1 MHIYPGAYTH
11 VCLYVDTHV
20 CVYIH
25 IYLYIIFHSGQ
36 RSPFCNRMILFD
48 TKNCQDDN
56 QSWDL
61 FSYTSTFKWKESHL
75 LLLRKWFC
83 LKNSLLFLMYCW
95 ILFTGTFH
103 FIMDPVLLSSLKAV
117 VLTWGSFC
125 PLGWKTLFTPKA
137 PILTLPLPFRL
148 SKLSQLWLPGRFLP
162 IFNQKYIGMLMSFNA
177 RIIYSL
183 IPEIFPSSVK
193 YKII

>member
-1 MHIYPGAYTH
+1 MHIYPCAYTH
-11 VCLYVDTHV
+11 ACLYVDTHV

-56 QSWDL
+56 QSCDL

-83 LKNSLLFLMYCW
+83 FKNSVVLMYCW
-95 ILFTGTFH
+95 IFSQEFFHHGSCTFVIFESSSSH
-103 FIMDPVLLSSLKAV
+103 LGVILSPRLKNSVYTQSPNLNITTAFPSLK
-117 VLTWGSFC
+117 TE
-125 PLGWKTLFTPKA
+125 PTLITRKIPPDIQPKVYWHA
-137 PILTLPLPFRL
+137 DALQCQNHL
-148 SKLSQLWLPGRFLP
+148 
-162 IFNQKYIGMLMSFNA
+162 
-177 RIIYSL
+177 
-183 IPEIFPSSVK
+183 
-193 YKII
+193 